1 MNPTAFLGL
10 ILGPAFTGVI
20 IFAPLFCYLYSF
32 LGWNV
37 DEGIE
42 LGFKLGIVLPYV
54 FMFLVYAKGRAALE
68 TADEA
73 KRRDHAQLMDD
84 LYAAGG
90 RNPIG
95 QLKAIRAYSER
106 RKQREAGIKHPA
118 YSPAA
123 EQKEEIEQDALMRT
137 AEDVVASEEAAIEQL
152 ERYEGELKE
161 LAQEEIK
168 MRRDAIRHAKEGDP
182 EMARLLVGAANFQK
196 TKREVLENRNRRIQA
211 KQEQLS
217 AQQAAQ
223 AEPKQV
229 EADSIRALLGA
240 RIKEMEVILERLQAE
255 REQLANVASA
265 EELDALEME
274 IRARQKLIHA
284 INQGADDME
293 LHLCV
298 ERIRAWEE
306 ERKEFEQMRLSDA

>member
-37 DEGIE
+37 GEGIE

-90 RNPIG
+90 GNPIG

-118 YSPAA
+118 YSPAVA
-123 EQKEEIEQDALMRT
+123 AWRASGTGRVATDENGKQLTIWDALMGRKSATQQAVVAQTEPEQEEEIEQDALMRT

-168 MRRDAIRHAKEGDP
+168 MRRDAIRHAQEGDP

-196 TKREVLENRNRRIQA
+196 TKREVLE
-211 KQEQLS
+211 K
-217 AQQAAQ
+217 
-223 AEPKQV
+223 
-229 EADSIRALLGA
+229 
-240 RIKEMEVILERLQAE
+240 
-255 REQLANVASA
+255 REQRLK
-265 EELDALEME
+265 
-274 IRARQKLIHA
+274 QK
-284 INQGADDME
+284 
-293 LHLCV
+293 
-298 ERIRAWEE
+298 
-306 ERKEFEQMRLSDA
+306 KSTP